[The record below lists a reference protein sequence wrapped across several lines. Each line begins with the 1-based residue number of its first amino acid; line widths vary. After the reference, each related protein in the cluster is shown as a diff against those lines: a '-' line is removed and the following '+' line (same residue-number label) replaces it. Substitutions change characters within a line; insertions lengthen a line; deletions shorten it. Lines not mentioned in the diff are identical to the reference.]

1 MEARKMAKV
10 AKVAI
15 VVLADGE
22 THESLGR
29 LVNALI
35 MAKELKESKD
45 EVKLIFDGGGTKG
58 LAEIAEPSH
67 KAHAL
72 YQAVQDR
79 VAGACSYCAAAF
91 GVKNTL
97 QTKNIPLLD
106 EYAQHPSLR
115 NLVAKG
121 FQLIT
126 F

>member
-1 MEARKMAKV
+1 MAKL
-10 AKVAI
+10 AL
-15 VVLADGE
+15 VVLADAE

-35 MAKELKESKD
+35 AAKEFKEHRD

-58 LAEIAEPSH
+58 LAEVAEPSH

-72 YQAVQDR
+72 YQAVQDKI
-79 VAGACSYCAAAF
+79 AGACSYCAAAF
-91 GVKNTL
+91 GVKNAL
-97 QTKNIPLLD
+97 LAKKIPLLD

-115 NLVAKG
+115 GLIAQG
-121 FQLIT
+121 FQVIT